1 MFGSLAGQTA
11 VSLNS
16 GQPGSC
22 HIYLNRLDTAGQTS
36 LTESVN
42 LIAYIRVSTDRQA
55 DEGQGLDVQEAAI
68 RRWARANGHR
78 IRAWHRDEGVSGTND
93 VVSRPGLHS
102 ALLAIEAGEGAAL
115 VVFNL
120 DRLARKLT
128 VQEAVLAHVWQVGA
142 KVFSVGDGGE
152 VFEDDPDD
160 PMRTAIRQMR
170 GVFAQ
175 LERSMIAKRLRD
187 GRRMK
192 AEKGGFAYGSPAF
205 GFKAESRTLVA
216 EESEQE
222 ALRRIRELSAQGS
235 SLRSIAA
242 VLAAEGFKPKRSDR
256 WHPET
261 LRRIVDRLNAEAVR
275 A

>member
-1 MFGSLAGQTA
+1 MKL
-11 VSLNS
+11 V
-16 GQPGSC
+16 
-22 HIYLNRLDTAGQTS
+22 
-36 LTESVN
+36 
-42 LIAYIRVSTDRQA
+42 AYIRVSTDRQA
-55 DEGQGLDVQEAAI
+55 DEGQGLDVQEAAL
-68 RRWARANGHR
+68 RRWTSANGHR
-78 IRAWHRDEGVSGTND
+78 ITAWHRDEGVSGTND
-93 VVSRPGLHS
+93 VIDRPGLHA
-102 ALLAIEAGEGAAL
+102 ALLSIEAGEGDGLA
-115 VVFNL
+115 VFNL

-192 AEKGGFAYGSPAF
+192 AEKGGFAYGSPAY
-205 GFKAESRTLVA
+205 GFKAESRTLVS
-216 EESEQE
+216 EESEQA
-222 ALRRIRELSAQGS
+222 ALSRIRQLSSEGR

-242 VLAAEGFKPKRSDR
+242 ALTAEGFKPKRSDR

-261 LRRIVDRLNAEAVR
+261 LRRIVDRLNAAAVR